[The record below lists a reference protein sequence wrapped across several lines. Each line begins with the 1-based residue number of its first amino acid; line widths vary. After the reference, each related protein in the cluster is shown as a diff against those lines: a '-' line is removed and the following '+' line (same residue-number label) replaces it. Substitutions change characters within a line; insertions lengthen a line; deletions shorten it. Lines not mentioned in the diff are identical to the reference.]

1 MSEIPYFVRYKDVTT
16 LDSTDSIYLDDATS
30 DVPKKIQ
37 LTYFA
42 SSILDIPTDSAV
54 YILSGGVDNI
64 DEDVPQMIGGLNG
77 VSKNSNTINN
87 G

>member
-16 LDSTDSIYLDDATS
+16 LDSTDSLYLDDASS
-30 DVPKKIQ
+30 DVPKKIA
-37 LTYFA
+37 LSDFDYARTNNR
-42 SSILDIPTDSAV
+42 ILN
-54 YILSGGVDNI
+54 GGINNI
-64 DEDVPQMIGGLNG
+64 DEDVPQLIGGLNG

>member
-42 SSILDIPTDSAV
+42 SSILDIPTDSVV
-54 YILSGGVDNI
+54 YILSGGVNNQ
-64 DEDVPQMIGGLNG
+64 DEDVPQLIGGLNG

>member
-16 LDSTDSIYLDDATS
+16 LEGTESIYLDASDS
-30 DVPKKIQ
+30 DVPKKIALSDFNYA
-37 LTYFA
+37 LTNN
-42 SSILDIPTDSAV
+42 T
-54 YILSGGVDNI
+54 ILSGGLNNV
-64 DEDVPQMIGGLNG
+64 DEDVPQLIGGLNG

>member
-16 LDSTDSIYLDDATS
+16 LDGTESIYLDAVDS
-30 DVPKKIQ
+30 DVPKKILYTDFAYM
-37 LTYFA
+37 LTTIDNNT
-42 SSILDIPTDSAV
+42 ILN
-54 YILSGGVDNI
+54 GGVNNQ
-64 DEDVPQMIGGLNG
+64 DEDVPQLIGGLNG

>member
-16 LDSTDSIYLDDATS
+16 LDGTESIYLDAADS
-30 DVPKKIQ
+30 DVPKKMLYTDFAYM
-37 LTYFA
+37 LTIENNT
-42 SSILDIPTDSAV
+42 ILN
-54 YILSGGVDNI
+54 GGINNQ
-64 DEDVPQMIGGLNG
+64 DEDVPQLIGGLNG